1 GRRVVAAGDQ
11 VLQDDLRQAQVH
23 RLTVER
29 GERRHADQRALQLTD
44 VPRDAR
50 RDELQHL
57 RRGVELFLHRLLAQ
71 DGDAR
76 LQLGRLDVRDQPPLE
91 TVPQPVLQRHQLL
104 GRPVAGQHDLLV
116 GVVQRVEG
124 VEELLLRRLLVRQ
137 ELDVV
142 DQEDVHLAVALA
154 EAVALAVADGV
165 DELVGELLRADVPHA
180 RARVEAARV
189 VPDRVQQVR
198 LAEARLPI
206 DEEGVVR
213 LGRRLRDGDR
223 GRVREPVGR
232 ADHERVEEVLRVEP
246 RRRFPGTGG
255 RRGLRRQRTGSA
267 GGRQVRA
274 DRSAP
279 VDVPGTGRRL
289 GPLAAPGVTRVVVAP
304 VVVAPVV
311 VTAVVVGARRFVLG
325 ALRVVGGALH
335 RLGAV
340 VLRRRTPVT
349 LLSPVPVLRGRR
361 VGVTV
366 GKTETLLLPAVLV
379 LCRPLPGPRLGTL
392 VLGRVGGAGGGEL
405 VAGGPGLLGTAAA
418 VPRITVVGALV
429 LLAGPLVL
437 FALVALAVRAR
448 RRELGLLVAGLG
460 AGPGSRGG
468 GGRGLARGL
477 VDGDGDPDGA
487 SALAAQ
493 ALADDRCEAALEHTL
508 RELVRHGEQRG
519 VGDQGQRL
527 AAPDPVLVLP
537 LDPVTTAL
545 TEELFQNAW
554 PHCGKIGRYVSH
566 RARSLTGP
574 SNV

>member
-1 GRRVVAAGDQ
+1 
-11 VLQDDLRQAQVH
+11 
-23 RLTVER
+23 
-29 GERRHADQRALQLTD
+29 
-44 VPRDAR
+44 
-50 RDELQHL
+50 
-57 RRGVELFLHRLLAQ
+57 
-71 DGDAR
+71 
-76 LQLGRLDVRDQPPLE
+76 
-91 TVPQPVLQRHQLL
+91 
-104 GRPVAGQHDLLV
+104 
-116 GVVQRVEG
+116 QRVEG

-189 VPDRVQQVR
+189 VPDRVSQVR

-267 GGRQVRA
+267 GGRRVRA
-274 DRSAP
+274 RRPAP
-279 VDVPGTGRRL
+279 VAGPGTGRRL
-289 GPLAAPGVTRVVVAP
+289 GPLAAPGVTR

-418 VPRITVVGALV
+418 VPLITVVGALV
-429 LLAGPLVL
+429 
-437 FALVALAVRAR
+437 
-448 RRELGLLVAGLG
+448 
-460 AGPGSRGG
+460 
-468 GGRGLARGL
+468 
-477 VDGDGDPDGA
+477 
-487 SALAAQ
+487 
-493 ALADDRCEAALEHTL
+493 
-508 RELVRHGEQRG
+508 
-519 VGDQGQRL
+519 
-527 AAPDPVLVLP
+527 
-537 LDPVTTAL
+537 
-545 TEELFQNAW
+545 
-554 PHCGKIGRYVSH
+554 
-566 RARSLTGP
+566 
-574 SNV
+574 